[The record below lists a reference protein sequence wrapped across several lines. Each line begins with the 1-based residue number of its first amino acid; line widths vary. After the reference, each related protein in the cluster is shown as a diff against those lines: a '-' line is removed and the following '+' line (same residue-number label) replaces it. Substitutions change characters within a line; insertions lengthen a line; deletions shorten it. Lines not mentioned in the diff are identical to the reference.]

1 MLETLKQDLRRAN
14 IHLTNHGADS
24 FLRGS
29 ISAIDRVNSLVAIS
43 PDGIFYDEITAD
55 MIVIADFGGNVVE
68 GELLAAKDI
77 KTHIEIYK
85 AFENIGA
92 IVHLH
97 TPYATAWAQAGR
109 DILPYGDFHS
119 SVFGG
124 EIPCTSNLSNSEI
137 ENDYEKN
144 IGLLIA
150 ETFKK
155 RNISEEKI
163 PGVNV
168 FNHGPYSWGMD
179 PFSAVY
185 NALMLENIAKTAY
198 ITERINPDVTTVSK
212 AYFKQLN
219 E

>member
-14 IHLTNHGADS
+14 IHLTNHGVDS
-24 FLRGS
+24 FFRGS
-29 ISAIDRVNSLVAIS
+29 ISSVDRVNSLVVIS

-55 MIVIADFGGNVVE
+55 MMVVADFGGDVVE
-68 GELLAAKDI
+68 GELDAAIDI

-97 TPYATAWAQAGR
+97 TPYATAWAQSGR
-109 DILPYGDFHS
+109 DIPPYGDFHA

-124 EIPCTSNLSNSEI
+124 EIPCTRNFSNSEI

-144 IGLLIA
+144 IGLIIA

-155 RNISEEKI
+155 RNIDENKT

-168 FNHGPYSWGMD
+168 FNHGPYSWGID
-179 PFSAVY
+179 PFTAVY
-185 NALMLENIAKTAY
+185 NARMIENVAKTAY
-198 ITERINPDVTTVSK
+198 LTEQINPDVTTVSK
-212 AYFKQLN
+212 AYFK
-219 E
+219 